1 MLIVENNE
9 FSTKE
14 WLIQLLKCFDC
25 THKINKLGMPLLSIF
40 GIPSRNQTFNVVFAF
55 IEEDGEVYNAWDPK

>member
-1 MLIVENNE
+1 
-9 FSTKE
+9 
-14 WLIQLLKCFDC
+14 
-25 THKINKLGMPLLSIF
+25 MPLLSIF